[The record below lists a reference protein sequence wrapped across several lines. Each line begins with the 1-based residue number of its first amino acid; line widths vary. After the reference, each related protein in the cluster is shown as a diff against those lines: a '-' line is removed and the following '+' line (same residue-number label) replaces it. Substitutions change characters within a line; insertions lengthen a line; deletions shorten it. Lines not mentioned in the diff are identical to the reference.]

1 MPNEKRFSVTCPKCK
16 VTINLKELPLF
27 TTGGTN
33 SFSQKEK
40 DPIVCPKCGTE
51 FYVTTTGIL
60 EVVST
65 D

>member
-1 MPNEKRFSVTCPKCK
+1 MA
-16 VTINLKELPLF
+16 TIRIKELPLF

-60 EVVST
+60 EVI
-65 D
+65 DAE